1 MKTPFSLLSTLF
13 CLMLLWVVS
22 CKKDPDPIPK
32 SAEKAI
38 SAFAFSALNP
48 VVNASIDANTK
59 AIMATVPVGTDVT
72 KLVPTIAV
80 SAKASVSP
88 ASGVAQDFS
97 KAVVYTVT
105 AEDGTSQAYTATIS
119 VSMSSAKDIKTFTFA
134 TLSPAVSCTIDATAR
149 TITATL
155 LTGTDVTK
163 LVPTITLSEKAT
175 VSPTSGVAQD
185 FSKAVTYTVTA
196 EDGSTQAY
204 STTITVE
211 KPANNGT
218 VYVGN
223 LDGVLMA
230 VDALTGA
237 KKWEFKAGDAIEST
251 PAVANG
257 LVYVASWDKKLYAID
272 AATGV
277 KKWEFLTNKTHPFA
291 APMVVNGI
299 VYYGGDPY
307 LYALDALT
315 GAKKW
320 QYKGDA
326 VRTFDASPT
335 VVDGIVYAN
344 LRTFAPPVFGMDA
357 LTGTLKWRSVETDGN
372 GVLSSLSE
380 SSPAIANG
388 LLYIGSEGDGV
399 SAFDL
404 KTGSLKWR
412 FTVASVANSSPTVVN
427 GVLYIGSGVFGKDNK
442 KLYALNATSGAKRWE
457 YVIEESTAGYS
468 SPIVADG
475 IVYIGSGSTLYA
487 VDAASG
493 AKKWDVKPETNN
505 LIYSGPVVASGLV
518 YLGMG
523 KKLYAFDSVSG
534 AKKWEYDTGRTIGQ
548 SSPCVLAKDGTVY
561 HAGISGMVQ

>member
-1 MKTPFSLLSTLF
+1 MKTSFFRLPTLF
-13 CLMLLWVVS
+13 FLLLLGIVLS
-22 CKKDPDPIPK
+22 CKKDPDPDPK

-38 SAFAFSALNP
+38 SLFVFNGLTPAVA
-48 VVNASIDANTK
+48 
-59 AIMATVPVGTDVT
+59 ATVDATTKTITATLPVGTDVT
-72 KLVPTIAV
+72 KLVPTMAV
-80 SAKASVSP
+80 SPKATVSP

-97 KAVVYTVT
+97 KT
-105 AEDGTSQAYTATIS
+105 
-119 VSMSSAKDIKTFTFA
+119 
-134 TLSPAVSCTIDATAR
+134 
-149 TITATL
+149 
-155 LTGTDVTK
+155 
-163 LVPTITLSEKAT
+163 
-175 VSPTSGVAQD
+175 
-185 FSKAVTYTVTA
+185 VTYTVTA

-211 KPANNGT
+211 KPVNNGT

-223 LDGVLMA
+223 LDGVLVA

-251 PAVANG
+251 PIAVNG
-257 LVYVASWDKKLYAID
+257 LVYVASWDKKLYALD
-272 AATGV
+272 AATGA
-277 KKWEFLTNKTHPFA
+277 KKWEFSTNKTHPFA
-291 APMVVNGI
+291 APMVANGI

-307 LYALDALT
+307 LYALDAQT

-320 QYKGDA
+320 QYQGDA

-344 LRTFAPPVFGMDA
+344 LRTFAPPVFGLDA
-357 LTGTLKWRSVETDGN
+357 LTGTLKWRSVETDGS
-372 GVLSSLSE
+372 GILSSLSE
-380 SSPAIANG
+380 SSPAVANG

-404 KTGSLKWR
+404 KTGALKWR
-412 FTVASVANSSPTVVN
+412 FTTASVVNSSPTVVN

-442 KLYALNATSGAKRWE
+442 KLYALNATTGVKRWE
-457 YVIEESTAGYS
+457 YIIEESTAGYS

-493 AKKWDVKPETNN
+493 AKKWDVKPEANN
-505 LIYSGPVVASGLV
+505 LIYSGPVVATGFV
-518 YLGMG
+518 YLGIG
-523 KKLYAFDSVSG
+523 KKLYAFDTATG

-548 SSPCVLAKDGTVY
+548 SSPCVIAKDGTVY
-561 HAGISGMVQ
+561 YPGISGMVQ